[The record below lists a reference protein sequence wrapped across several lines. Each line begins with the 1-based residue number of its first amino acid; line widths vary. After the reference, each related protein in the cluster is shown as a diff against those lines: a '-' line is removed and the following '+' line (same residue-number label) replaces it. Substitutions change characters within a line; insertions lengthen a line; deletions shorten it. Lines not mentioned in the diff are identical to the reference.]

1 MELQALSYYSS
12 SDRLAATPVT
22 VSTAAETDV
31 AELVHTSRI
40 AVRLLWVVCGLL
52 AVFVGI
58 GQLVQDTPVPYG
70 FFDGVLAAV
79 TFTVIGGL
87 ILPRRPGNVIG
98 WLFVSIGLSSA
109 FAVLGGSFAGSHP
122 LAWMSKWLPLVSYGL
137 MPLVL
142 LLFPE
147 GTLPSR
153 RWRAVAWIVIG
164 GTALAAAC
172 VALAAWIDPLLFL
185 VPDSSLA
192 PGTRPLIQGARVGT
206 LLMLAGAVGSFVSLV
221 VRWRRAEEVTRQQ
234 LKFLAL
240 ATVFLVVGVVLDGA
254 GFGWAALIS
263 VPAVPVATGVAILR
277 YRLYDIDLFLNR
289 SLVYATLTVLLLGA
303 YLGLVAVLSPL
314 FAGRMRVGAL
324 VATAV
329 VALIFEPLRS
339 RLQRAASRLLYGD
352 RDDPYA
358 AVSRLGRRLEQSV
371 DPSDVLPQVTETV
384 AEVLHLPYAAIEAVD
399 GDRRRLVASYGRRVM
414 ESEAFRMIYQ
424 GDEVG
429 ALLVT
434 PRSPSD
440 VFTTAERRLLEDLA
454 RQIGVA
460 VQAARLTSDLQRS
473 RERLVRSREEERR
486 RLRRDLHDGLG
497 PTLAGMTMQV
507 GAARARLA
515 EQGQVVEVLA
525 GLEAGLQACVAEIRR
540 LVEGLRPPVLDQ
552 LGLVGAI
559 RHLVMAFNSGPGH
572 STPTIGMTASDGL
585 GELPAA
591 VEVAAYRIVTEA
603 VTNTVRHA
611 RASRCEVRLTVQDRL
626 ILEISDD
633 GVGLPG
639 RHHPGVGLSSMR
651 ERAEELGGRFVI
663 KPLAGGG
670 TLMHA
675 ELPLDAR

>member
-1 MELQALSYYSS
+1 
-12 SDRLAATPVT
+12 
-22 VSTAAETDV
+22 
-31 AELVHTSRI
+31 
-40 AVRLLWVVCGLL
+40 
-52 AVFVGI
+52 
-58 GQLVQDTPVPYG
+58 
-70 FFDGVLAAV
+70 
-79 TFTVIGGL
+79 
-87 ILPRRPGNVIG
+87 
-98 WLFVSIGLSSA
+98 
-109 FAVLGGSFAGSHP
+109 
-122 LAWMSKWLPLVSYGL
+122 
-137 MPLVL
+137 
-142 LLFPE
+142 
-147 GTLPSR
+147 
-153 RWRAVAWIVIG
+153 
-164 GTALAAAC
+164 
-172 VALAAWIDPLLFL
+172 
-185 VPDSSLA
+185 
-192 PGTRPLIQGARVGT
+192 
-206 LLMLAGAVGSFVSLV
+206 
-221 VRWRRAEEVTRQQ
+221 
-234 LKFLAL
+234 
-240 ATVFLVVGVVLDGA
+240 
-254 GFGWAALIS
+254 
-263 VPAVPVATGVAILR
+263 

-591 VEVAAYRIVTEA
+591 VEMAAYRIVTEA

-663 KPLAGGG
+663 KPVAGGG